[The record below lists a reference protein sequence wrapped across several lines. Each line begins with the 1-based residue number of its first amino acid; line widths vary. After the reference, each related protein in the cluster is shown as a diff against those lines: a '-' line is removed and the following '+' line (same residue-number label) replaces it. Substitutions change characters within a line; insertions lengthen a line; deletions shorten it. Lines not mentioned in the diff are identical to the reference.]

1 MLVLEEPVILYLVKM
16 INWHHY
22 PISLKYNPAASR
34 KAVCIQLMS
43 PCTKTYSIHAMHNPL
58 SSHFIMTT
66 MEIDRNNQFNY
77 PVSSREI
84 NFQYASTLIKKK
96 AAWFLGSGAR
106 KLPPGSGLTAD
117 PGASPRASPSV

>member
-1 MLVLEEPVILYLVKM
+1 MIVLEEPVILYLVKM

-34 KAVCIQLMS
+34 KAICIQLMF
-43 PCTKTYSIHAMHNPL
+43 PCIKTYSITSCRAQPTVL
-58 SSHFIMTT
+58 SFYYDDDG
-66 MEIDRNNQFNY
+66 DRNNQFNY

-84 NFQYASTLIKKK
+84 NFQYVSTLKKK
-96 AAWFLGSGAR
+96 AAAWFLGSDAC
-106 KLPPGSGLTAD
+106 KLPPSSGLTAD